1 MESNGVLLSNWAVVL
16 AVVLMV
22 IFGIIAGFGT
32 AGYIIAGR
40 SIERP
45 FLRYIVRY
53 AIVFLLFLS
62 LEGIILWSAPSVHGM
77 LQHLTAAVVGRTLG
91 LASVDNLVSS
101 STITVHEPLLMFQID
116 VACLGGLLFW
126 SYMALV
132 LAEPRATV
140 RQRLIGLGIG
150 LVGLVVFNL
159 FRIFISIYIEW
170 RTGVNVHNYFYLF
183 NMVFVLLLWTGWVW
197 TLKPRPARAVQPGT

>member
-1 MESNGVLLSNWAVVL
+1 LESNDALLSNWAVGL
-16 AVVLMV
+16 AVALVV

-32 AGYIIAGR
+32 IGYIIAGR
-40 SIERP
+40 SIKRP

-53 AIVFLLFLS
+53 AIAFLLFLS
-62 LEGIILWSAPSVHGM
+62 LEAIILWLAPSVHRT
-77 LQHLTAAVVGRTLG
+77 LQHLTAAVVGRTLE
-91 LASVDNLVSS
+91 LASVHNLVSG
-101 STITVHEPLLMFQID
+101 STITVQEPLLIFRID

-126 SYMALV
+126 AYIALV

-140 RQRLIGLGIG
+140 KQRLIGLGMG

-170 RTGVNVHNYFYLF
+170 RTAVNVHNYFYLF
-183 NMVFVLLLWTGWVW
+183 NMVFVLLVWAGWVW
-197 TLKPRPARAVQPGT
+197 TLKPRPTRVPQPGT

>member
-1 MESNGVLLSNWAVVL
+1 MNTTTSATSDWAIGL
-16 AVVLMV
+16 AVALVV

-32 AGYIIAGR
+32 IGYIIAGR
-40 SIERP
+40 SIKRP

-53 AIVFLLFLS
+53 AIAFLLFLS
-62 LEGIILWSAPSVHGM
+62 LEAIILWLAPSVHRA
-77 LQHLTAAVVGRTLG
+77 LQHLTAVVVGDALES
-91 LASVDNLVSS
+91 ASVHNLVSG
-101 STITVHEPLLMFQID
+101 STITVQEPLLIFQID

-126 SYMALV
+126 ACMALA
-132 LAEPRATV
+132 LAEPRATP
-140 RQRLIGLGIG
+140 RQRLIGLGMG

-183 NMVFVLLLWTGWVW
+183 NMVFVLLLWAGWVW
-197 TLKPRPARAVQPGT
+197 TLKPRTVRVAKSGA